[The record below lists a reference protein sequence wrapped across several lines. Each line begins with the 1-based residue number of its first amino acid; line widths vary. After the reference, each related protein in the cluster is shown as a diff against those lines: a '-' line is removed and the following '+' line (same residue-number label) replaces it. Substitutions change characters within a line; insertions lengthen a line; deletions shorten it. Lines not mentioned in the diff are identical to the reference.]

1 MIVLQYKFP
10 NTVHHETCKAT
21 GNPVPMVEWQKSDG
35 TLRDYI
41 VSNNHYAVFG
51 EWLLQYWEI
60 GSSISKKS

>member
-1 MIVLQYKFP
+1 M
-10 NTVHHETCKAT
+10 
-21 GNPVPMVEWQKSDG
+21 PMVEWQKSDG

-60 GSSISKKS
+60 GPSISKKS